1 MRSEQHWI
9 ARGAAGRRALLG
21 AALAL
26 GPAVARA
33 QETIGRILVPD
44 SRRVIV
50 DGREIPCAIGA
61 AGARVEKREGDK
73 ASPAGIF
80 PLREVFYRPDRVP
93 EVRTALPCRA
103 MRPDDGWCDEP
114 SHPLYNR
121 LVTLPFAASHEEMWR
136 DDHLYDL
143 VVVIGYNDAPPVPGR
158 GSAIF
163 LHVAAP
169 DLSPT
174 LGCVSIALPELL
186 ALVARCGPDTTI
198 ELAPG

>member
-1 MRSEQHWI
+1 MTSEQH
-9 ARGAAGRRALLG
+9 RGARAVTGRRALLG

-26 GPAVARA
+26 GPTAARA
-33 QETIGRILVPD
+33 QGTIGRILVPD
-44 SRRVIV
+44 ARRLVV
-50 DGREIPCAIGA
+50 DGRDIPCAIGA

-80 PLREVFYRPDRVP
+80 RLREVFYRPDRVP
-93 EVRTALPCRA
+93 AVRTALPCRA
-103 MRPDDGWCDEP
+103 MRREDGWCDEP

-121 LVTLPFAASHEEMWR
+121 PVTLPFAASHEEMWR

-143 VVVIGYNDAPPVPGR
+143 VVVIGYNDAPPVPGL

-169 DLSPT
+169 DFGPT

-186 ALVARCGPDTTI
+186 ELVARCGPGTTI
-198 ELAPG
+198 EIAPS